1 VGRWPTGGPTSDG
14 PLARVKTVIGR
25 LLHVSYTVEG
35 TWRLPARQLVRRL
48 DDAGLLQAQLRRPGR
63 RLRAHGEPTGV
74 GVVPDRGDVPGELGG
89 DGLPP
94 VPQGR
99 ASRRELPGPLVHQH
113 ADRGTE
119 PQGSHTT
126 G

>member
-1 VGRWPTGGPTSDG
+1 MRFI
-14 PLARVKTVIGR
+14 A
-25 LLHVSYTVEG
+25 E
-35 TWRLPARQLVRRL
+35 LPAVPI
-48 DDAGLLQAQLRRPGR
+48 ASGR
-63 RLRAHGEPTGV
+63 EPTGV

-94 VPQGR
+94 LPQGR